1 MPDETPSPP
10 ASPDTPQPSET
21 ARRPKD
27 APAMTLERFNP
38 DTADVTHV
46 SGMYKTWFLDY
57 ASYVI
62 LERAVPHILDG
73 LKPVQRRIL
82 HAMRNIEDGR
92 YNKVAKIV
100 GETMGNYHPHGDASI
115 NDALVQLG
123 QRDLLIDTQG
133 NWGNVLTGD
142 AAAAPRYIEA
152 RLTKFALDVAFN
164 SKTTIWQ
171 PTYDG
176 RNQEPVALP
185 MKFPLLL
192 AQGVEGIA
200 VGLACKILP
209 HNFNELIEAS
219 IKVLQGKRTHILP
232 DFPTGGTADFS
243 EYHRGMRGGK
253 VRLRATISQTS
264 KYELIITEIPFGT
277 TTISLMESILAA
289 NAKEKIKVRKIEDN
303 TAENVEIVIHLPQG
317 GDADKTIKALY
328 AFTDCETTISPN
340 ACVIKDGKPTFLTV
354 DEILKLSTE
363 RTLALLKKELEI
375 RLRELQ
381 EDWHL
386 SSLEKIFIEKKI
398 YERIEKAETW
408 EAVLKEIDT
417 GLRPY
422 KKLFKREISQDDLV
436 KLTEIKIKRISKYN
450 SFKAD
455 EEIKRI
461 ESDMRGVKHDLKN
474 LVEYAIAYFE
484 NLQKKYGGP
493 ARKRKTKSTRFDE
506 IVAAQVARANRKLF
520 VHRREGFVGYGLRD
534 DEFLFECSDL
544 DDIIVFTK
552 SGTVQVSKVAE
563 KAFFG
568 KGILHVAVFKKND
581 DKTVYNMIYE
591 DGKNK
596 RCYAKRFPMT
606 GVIRDKS
613 YDLTRGRKGTK
624 VMWFTVNPNGETE
637 NLMAWFDKNR
647 REKNNE
653 KFKFDFSTV
662 EVKGREIKGDSIS
675 EYAIRN
681 FEVIQ

>member
-1 MPDETPSPP
+1 MPDEKPNN
-10 ASPDTPQPSET
+10 PQPELPLASARET
-21 ARRPKD
+21 APA
-27 APAMTLERFNP
+27 APPLPVERFNP
-38 DTADVTHV
+38 ETADASHV
-46 SGMYKTWFLDY
+46 SGMYKNWFLDY

-82 HAMRNIEDGR
+82 HAMRQLEDGR

-100 GETMGNYHPHGDASI
+100 GETMGNFHPHGDVSI
-115 NDALVQLG
+115 YDALVQLG

-152 RLTKFALDVAFN
+152 RLTKFALEVAFN
-164 SKTTIWQ
+164 SKTTLWQ
-171 PTYDG
+171 PAYDG

-209 HNFNELIEAS
+209 HNFNELLEGA
-219 IKVLQGKRTHILP
+219 IKILQGKRTHLLP

-243 EYHRGMRGGK
+243 EYNRGMRGGK
-253 VRLRATISQTS
+253 VRVRATISQTG
-264 KYELIITEIPFGT
+264 KYELVITEIPFGT

-289 NAKEKIKVRKIEDN
+289 NAKEKIKIRKIEDN
-303 TAENVEIVIHLPQG
+303 TAENVELVIHLPQG
-317 GDADKTIKALY
+317 ADADKTIKALY

-340 ACVIKDGKPTFLTV
+340 ACVIKDGKPTFLNV
-354 DEILKLSTE
+354 DEILKISTE
-363 RTLALLKKELEI
+363 TTLALLKKELEI

-381 EDWHL
+381 EAWHL

-398 YERIEKAETW
+398 YQRIEKAETW
-408 EAVLKEIDT
+408 EAVLKEIDV

-422 KKLFKREISQDDLV
+422 KKLFKREITEDDLV

-461 ESDMRGVKHDLKN
+461 ESEMREVKHDLKN
-474 LVEYAIAYFE
+474 LIPCAIAYFE
-484 NLQKKYGGP
+484 NLKKKYGGP
-493 ARKRKTKSTRFDE
+493 ARKRRTKSGRFDE
-506 IVAAQVARANRKLF
+506 IVASQVARANRRLY
-520 VHRREGFVGYGLRD
+520 VDRREGFIGYGLREE
-534 DEFLFECSDL
+534 EFVFECSDL

-552 SGTVQVSKVAE
+552 SGAVQVSKVTD
-563 KAFFG
+563 KTFVG
-568 KGILHVAVFKKND
+568 KGIIHVALFKKND
-581 DKTVYNMIYE
+581 EKTVYNMIYE

-606 GVIRDKS
+606 GVIRDKL

-624 VMWFTVNPNGETE
+624 VLWFTVNPNGETQKLVGYYE
-637 NLMAWFDKNR
+637 PNR
-647 REKNNE
+647 RERNND

-662 EVKGREIKGDSIS
+662 EVKGREIKGDTIS
-675 EYAIRN
+675 EFPVKK
-681 FEVIQ
+681 FEPIES